1 MEAVDAFFLWLKQS
15 QGINLT
21 IGYDAWDR
29 GLFFSGLWIT
39 VQLSLLSIVFSLI
52 VGMIGAW
59 AQGARSL
66 WLRAPV
72 GLFVTFF
79 RNTPPL
85 VQLYFFFFALGSV
98 LRVSTESG
106 GSVPM
111 FSAFTWAVISL
122 SLFAGALNTEIF
134 RSGVEAVPK
143 STVEASEALGFT
155 RSQTYLYVVLP
166 LALRISLP
174 SLGTNLVNLV
184 KTTTLA
190 YAIAV
195 PDMLYAAAQIW
206 SDQYNV
212 REMMTVLLLGYILLV
227 AVLVW
232 ILGRWEKSLR
242 IPGFGG
248 Q

>member
-1 MEAVDAFFLWLKQS
+1 METVEAFFQWLRQS
-15 QGINLT
+15 YGLKIS

-29 GLFFSGLWIT
+29 AQFLGGLWMT
-39 VQLSLLSIVFSLI
+39 VKLSVLSIVFSLI
-52 VGMIGAW
+52 VGVIGAF
-59 AQGARSL
+59 AQGSKL
-66 WLRAPV
+66 LILRAPV
-72 GLFVTFF
+72 GIFVTFF

-98 LRVSTESG
+98 LRVTNEAGMST
-106 GSVPM
+106 PM
-111 FSAFTWAVISL
+111 VSSFAWAVISL

-134 RSGVEAVPK
+134 RSGIEAVPK
-143 STVEASEALGFT
+143 ATIEASGALGFT
-155 RSQTYLYVVLP
+155 RFQTYLYVVLP

-184 KTTTLA
+184 KTTSLA

-195 PDMLYAAAQIW
+195 PELLYSAAQIW
-206 SDQYNV
+206 SEQLNV
-212 REMMTVLLLGYILLV
+212 RETMTVLLLTYILLV

-242 IPGFGG
+242 IPGYGV
-248 Q
+248 

>member
-1 MEAVDAFFLWLKQS
+1 METVETFFLWLNLS

-29 GLFFSGLWIT
+29 AQFLGGLWVT
-39 VQLSLLSIVFSLI
+39 VKLSVLSILFSLL
-52 VGMIGAW
+52 VGVTGAW
-59 AQGARSL
+59 AQGSTYL
-66 WLRAPV
+66 VLRAPV
-72 GLFVTFF
+72 GLFVAFF

-98 LRVSTESG
+98 LRVQSETG
-106 GSVPM
+106 ISVPM
-111 FSAFTWAVISL
+111 VSAFTWAVVSL

-134 RSGVEAVPK
+134 RSGIEAVPK
-143 STVEASEALGFT
+143 STIEAAEALGFT
-155 RSQTYLYVVLP
+155 RLQIYLYVVLP

-184 KTTTLA
+184 KTTSLA

-195 PDMLYAAAQIW
+195 PELLYSAAQIW
-206 SDQYNV
+206 SEQLNV
-212 REMMTVLLLGYILLV
+212 REMMTVLLLIYILLV

-232 ILGRWEKSLR
+232 IMGCWEKALR
-242 IPGFGG
+242 IPGYGG
-248 Q
+248 

>member
-1 MEAVDAFFLWLKQS
+1 METVETFFQWLRQS
-15 QGINLT
+15 YGLKIS

-29 GLFFSGLWIT
+29 AQFLGGLWMT
-39 VQLSLLSIVFSLI
+39 VKLSVLSIIFSLL
-52 VGMIGAW
+52 VGMIGAF
-59 AQGARSL
+59 AQGSKYL
-66 WLRAPV
+66 ILRAPV

-98 LRVSTESG
+98 LRVTGETGLST
-106 GSVPM
+106 PM
-111 FSAFTWAVISL
+111 ISAFAWAVISL

-134 RSGVEAVPK
+134 RSGIDAVPR
-143 STVEASEALGFT
+143 STIEASEALGFT
-155 RSQTYLYVVLP
+155 RFQTYLYVVLP

-184 KTTTLA
+184 KTTSLA

-195 PDMLYAAAQIW
+195 PELLYAAAQIW
-206 SDQYNV
+206 SEQLNV
-212 REMMTVLLLGYILLV
+212 REMMTVLLLTYILLV

-232 ILGRWEKSLR
+232 ILGRWEKALR
-242 IPGFGG
+242 IPGYGV
-248 Q
+248 

>member
-1 MEAVDAFFLWLKQS
+1 MESVETFFQWLYQS
-15 QGINLT
+15 HGINLT

-29 GLFFSGLWIT
+29 AQFLGGLWMT
-39 VQLSLLSIVFSLI
+39 VKLSVLSILFSLA
-52 VGMIGAW
+52 VGAAGAW
-59 AQGARSL
+59 AQGSPHLA
-66 WLRAPV
+66 LRVPV

-98 LRVSTESG
+98 LRIQTDTG
-106 GSVPM
+106 TTVPM
-111 FSAFTWAVISL
+111 VSAFTWAVVSL

-134 RSGVEAVPK
+134 RSGIEAVPK
-143 STVEASEALGFT
+143 STIEAAEALGFS
-155 RSQTYLYVVLP
+155 RWQIYRDIVLP

-195 PDMLYAAAQIW
+195 PELLYSAAQIW
-206 SDQYNV
+206 SEQLNV
-212 REMMTVLLLGYILLV
+212 REMMTVLLLVYILLV

-232 ILGRWEKSLR
+232 IMGRWEKALH
-242 IPGFGG
+242 IPGYGG
-248 Q
+248 